1 MLLSRGDTKD
11 AMRSLLSA
19 SLAVLILGLAAC
31 GESSGG
37 GADSASGSQN
47 ELIGKPAPSFS
58 VSTANGKGTV
68 DLSSL
73 KGKVVIVDFWATWC
87 GPCKESFP
95 KLQEIYTKY
104 NSSGLEIVG
113 LSEDDE
119 NQGIAEFGQAHG
131 NVKFPIGWDNGKS
144 VAGQY
149 KPPTMP
155 TSFVIDKNGI
165 VRFVHVGYHDND
177 QAEIEKELKT
187 LL

>member
-1 MLLSRGDTKD
+1 
-11 AMRSLLSA
+11 MRSFHLVSI
-19 SLAVLILGLAAC
+19 SLCIVALAAC
-31 GESSGG
+31 DSSGTGG
-37 GADSASGSQN
+37 GAESASGASSN
-47 ELIGKPAPSFS
+47 ELVGKSAPSFS
-58 VSTANGKGTV
+58 VASANGKGKV
-68 DLSSL
+68 DIGSL

-95 KLQEIYTKY
+95 KLQELYTKY
-104 NSSGLEIVG
+104 NSNGLEIVG

-131 NVKFPIGWDNGKS
+131 AVKFPIGWDDGKS
-144 VAGQY
+144 IAGQY

-155 TSFVIDKNGI
+155 TSFIVDKNGI
-165 VRFVHVGYHDND
+165 VRFAHVGYHDND

>member
-1 MLLSRGDTKD
+1 M
-11 AMRSLLSA
+11 
-19 SLAVLILGLAAC
+19 GLAAC

-37 GADSASGSQN
+37 GADSASGSQH

-58 VSTANGKGTV
+58 VSTANGKGKV

-95 KLQEIYTKY
+95 KLQELYTKY

-131 NVKFPIGWDNGKS
+131 SVKFPIGWDNAKS
-144 VAGQY
+144 TAGQY

-155 TSFVIDKNGI
+155 TSFIIDKNGI
-165 VRFVHVGYHDND
+165 VRFAHVGYHDND